1 MSYVQPHDSGHRF
14 TGIACV
20 LVLHV
25 LLVYALI
32 NGLARKIVEVVQA
45 PLETKILEEIKPPVD
60 KPPPPPPPKLAAPPP
75 PFIPLPEVRI
85 DTPPPPTNT
94 ITAVS
99 SVKPAA
105 EAPIPQAIAIVAVPA
120 RTAAVVD
127 ARNCAKPEYPSASIR
142 AQETGLVVL
151 QFLIG
156 ADGTAI
162 DSKVEKTS
170 GFRRLDEAARKALAL
185 CKFRP
190 STEEGKPVQ
199 SWARIEYLWKL
210 ED

>member
-1 MSYVQPHDSGHRF
+1 MSYVQPRDSGNRL
-14 TGIACV
+14 TGFI
-20 LVLHV
+20 LVIILHA

-32 NGLARKIVEVVQA
+32 NGLARKIIEVVQA
-45 PLETKILEEIKPPVD
+45 PLETKILEEIKPPED

-75 PFIPLPEVRI
+75 PFIPAPEVRI
-85 DTPPPPTNT
+85 DNPALSANT

-105 EAPIPQAIAIVAVPA
+105 EAPVPRPA
-120 RTAAVVD
+120 GPSRTAPVVD
-127 ARNCAKPEYPSASIR
+127 ARNCSKPEYPVAALR

-162 DSKVEKTS
+162 DSRIEKTS
-170 GFRRLDEAARKALAL
+170 GFRRLDEAARKALTL

-190 STEEGKPVQ
+190 GTEEGKPVQ

>member
-25 LLVYALI
+25 LLVYALV

-45 PLETKILEEIKPPVD
+45 PLETKILEEIKPPAE

-75 PFIPLPEVRI
+75 PFIPAPEVRI
-85 DTPPPPTNT
+85 DTPPLTNT

-105 EAPIPQAIAIVAVPA
+105 EAPVPRPVPVIGA
-120 RTAAVVD
+120 KPRTSAVVD
-127 ARNCAKPEYPSASIR
+127 ARNCSKPDYPPASLR
-142 AQETGLVVL
+142 AQEAGLVVL

-162 DSKVEKTS
+162 DSKVDKTS
-170 GFRRLDEAARKALAL
+170 GYRRLDEAARKALSL
-185 CKFRP
+185 CKFTP
-190 STEEGKPVQ
+190 GTEDGKPVQ
-199 SWARIEYLWKL
+199 SWARIEYLWKI